1 MLSVM
6 CIITV
11 IYIRIR
17 ISKLAEIHCYRET
30 LLNIIYL
37 IRDVIVLKS
46 IHFKHLLKLEIFA
59 NIMFFC

>member
-11 IYIRIR
+11 MYIRIR

-30 LLNIIYL
+30 LLNIICL
-37 IRDVIVLKS
+37 IRDVITLKS
-46 IHFKHLLKLEIFA
+46 IHFKLPLKLEIFA